1 MIIYCITFMI
11 SLLIY
16 TTVSNGK
23 KFKKNLAVNKKNKS
37 YIINRV
43 SIAVFLSALPPMFI
57 SAVRYCV
64 GTDYFVTYY
73 TGFYR
78 ILDGSKIDGFEFGYY
93 WLNKIIQV
101 FTDNVFVL
109 FIITS
114 IMFVFIVYK
123 SIENLSVDIPFSIM
137 MFMFSR
143 YYFIGMNGIRQF
155 MAIAMLTYSIKY
167 VIEKDAKKFTV
178 CMLFAISF
186 HYTSVLFIPVY
197 FIGRIYITKMRF
209 IIITVIDLVF
219 FSFGGKVIFQ
229 VLKSTKYGILL
240 LKYNVAGLNFSI
252 VTVIIN
258 LILLYVAFEN
268 YSIRKEDEKY
278 RVYCNIQFLAFLVSL
293 VLRSIPLMERVYWI
307 FSFPIIV
314 TIPYF
319 VLEKTKNKKKVQK
332 GIIALI
338 FFCYMMY
345 DIAILKD
352 HSVLPY
358 QWIFGR
364 TAIHNSG
371 WMWYR

>member
-1 MIIYCITFMI
+1 MIIYCITFIM

-16 TTVSNGK
+16 ITVSNGK
-23 KFKKNLAVNKKNKS
+23 KFQKNLAVNKKNKH
-37 YIINRV
+37 YVINRV

-57 SAVRYCV
+57 SAVRYYV

-78 ILDGSKIDGFEFGYY
+78 ILDGSRIDGFEFGYY

-114 IMFVFIVYK
+114 IMLVSIVYK
-123 SIENLSVDIPFSIM
+123 GIEQLSVDIPFSIM

-167 VIEKDAKKFTV
+167 VSERDAKKFTL
-178 CMLFAISF
+178 CMVFAISF
-186 HYTSVLFIPVY
+186 HYTSILFIPVY
-197 FIGRIYITKMRF
+197 FIGRLYMTRMRF
-209 IIITVIDLVF
+209 IIITAIDIIF
-219 FSFGGKVIFQ
+219 FSLGGKIIFQ

-252 VTVIIN
+252 ATVVIN
-258 LILLYVAFEN
+258 LLLLYIAFEN

-278 RVYCNIQFLAFLVSL
+278 RVYCNIQFFAFLVSL

-319 VLEKTKNKKKVQK
+319 LSGKTKNRKKAQK
-332 GIIALI
+332 SIIAII
-338 FFCYMMY
+338 FFVYMIY
-345 DIAILKD
+345 DIVVLKD
-352 HSVLPY
+352 HNVLPY

-364 TAIHNSG
+364 TAVHSSG
-371 WMWYR
+371 WIWYR